1 MKRVKRG
8 TDEEERGENKEGK
21 IRSRG
26 RMMKGNKVEGKKRD
40 NNRRKGRWKEDTR
53 KGNADKLRVGDN

>member
-1 MKRVKRG
+1 
-8 TDEEERGENKEGK
+8 
-21 IRSRG
+21 
-26 RMMKGNKVEGKKRD
+26 MMKGNKVEGKKRD